1 MTGKI
6 FLNDRRE
13 DTVGF
18 ALALF
23 GRLEQSFPAE
33 SLFMDVKGG
42 IGPGQ
47 DFLHVIDEQVCA
59 GEAMLV
65 RPRLENPEDA

>member
-6 FLNDRRE
+6 FLNNRR
-13 DTVGF
+13 DTAGF

-47 DFLHVIDEQVCA
+47 DFVHVIDEQVRAC
-59 GEAMLV
+59 EAMLV